1 MAFDT
6 FWVCQDNRSAAE
18 GQALVQFL
26 AVNILTDRPGWGVP
40 VVLSDL
46 TEATVFQR
54 GKQLKDI
61 FHVQF
66 HNLREVSCA
75 TGATASWPDLSTN
88 VIITVET
95 LC

>member
-1 MAFDT
+1 MGIDICTFCWDLLGFDT
-6 FWVCQDNRSAAE
+6 FQICQDKRSAAE

-54 GKQLKDI
+54 GNQPKDI
-61 FHVQF
+61 FHVHF

-75 TGATASWPDLSTN
+75 TASWPDLS
-88 VIITVET
+88 
-95 LC
+95 